1 MLSFQKN
8 KGQVSARCLLA
19 PSVTTGVT
27 FRMLNMPATHHHSSF
42 SFLTVCAAALT
53 VCGIGLTFNDVQWQ
67 LISMASFFSGL
78 GLAVV
83 ACLFHVIRR
92 HRAWRIEGAILVS
105 LMALVW
111 SAPLLPPAMQDTLV
125 YLMP

>member
-1 MLSFQKN
+1 
-8 KGQVSARCLLA
+8 
-19 PSVTTGVT
+19 
-27 FRMLNMPATHHHSSF
+27 
-42 SFLTVCAAALT
+42 
-53 VCGIGLTFNDVQWQ
+53 
-67 LISMASFFSGL
+67 MASFFSGL

-83 ACLFHVIRR
+83 ACLFHAIRR
-92 HRAWRIEGAILVS
+92 HRAWRIEGAILAS